1 MISNLL
7 ISAINNFKYPSFSPP
22 LLISPFS
29 SKPFMLRSSWDFIIL
44 VHYDMSI
51 NASVH
56 STADGSG
63 YVLYQKHDAEFQQ
76 WISDYSLE
84 YIVPNVLD
92 VPCPANEVYD
102 ECATDCYESCQSLYE
117 QDSS

>member
-1 MISNLL
+1 
-7 ISAINNFKYPSFSPP
+7 
-22 LLISPFS
+22 
-29 SKPFMLRSSWDFIIL
+29 MLRSSWDFIIL